1 MEVKHMAI
9 YHYVPLIRKISRRLD
24 GGSSQ
29 VYDLAYTLGI
39 GPQVSF

>member
-1 MEVKHMAI
+1 MKVKLIAI
-9 YHYVPLIRKISRRLD
+9 YHYVPLIRKINRKLD

-29 VYDLAYTLGI
+29 VYDSAYTLGT